1 MVIKNN
7 NETVKMVFLEIS
19 FNIIVNKLI
28 KQWSRIEN
36 HKINNTL
43 CKRKKV
49 ITQYEITTR
58 TASIIESFGYLISLL
73 KPDTRKYGYIKIE
86 IRFLPDL
93 YPCHMQQIRILNINL
108 KTIRNCIIFIY
119 RMLQIIQ
126 KCIKP

>member
-1 MVIKNN
+1 MGLFHSSELNSYNLADDFI
-7 NETVKMVFLEIS
+7 EVFRPVVDLH
-19 FNIIVNKLI
+19 V
-28 KQWSRIEN
+28 
-36 HKINNTL
+36 
-43 CKRKKV
+43 
-49 ITQYEITTR
+49 
-58 TASIIESFGYLISLL
+58 YLISLL